1 MKRTVDGQEFLDR
14 QKRMRDALQRL
25 DHFAVADI
33 LDEIEPFPLI
43 PGQRYRIRALG
54 GEPDARRTVHAHD
67 EKGQHFH
74 IEYPVATQPE
84 WKEIIVTFVGRVYG
98 VKGRRSPGSGLY
110 GLDDGTTAL
119 LADAD
124 IISIEDA

>member
-1 MKRTVDGQEFLDR
+1 MKRTVDGPEFLDR
-14 QKRMRDALQRL
+14 QKRMRAALAVL

-33 LDEIEPFPLI
+33 LDEIEPFPLV

-54 GEPDARRTVHAHD
+54 GEPDAQRIVHAHD

-84 WKEIIVTFVGRVYG
+84 WKEITVTFVRRVFG
-98 VKGRRSPGSGLY
+98 VKGRRSPGSALY
-110 GLDDGTTAL
+110 RLDDGRTAL

-124 IISIEDA
+124 IIEIEDA